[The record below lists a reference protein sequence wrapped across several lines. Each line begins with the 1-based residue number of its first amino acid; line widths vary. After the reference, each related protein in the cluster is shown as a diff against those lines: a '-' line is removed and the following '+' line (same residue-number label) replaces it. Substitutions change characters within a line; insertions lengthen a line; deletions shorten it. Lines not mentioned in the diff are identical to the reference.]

1 MRGKVIDKE
10 KIQKAQEL
18 KRQGVPYRQIANELG
33 ISLGAVAAN
42 TKVIDIPTRTAQK
55 YPENFTKEE
64 PIQQPRIIYPDHR
77 RPFRFEQTLTV
88 KRPKRQR
95 TAEELREHYKQID
108 YYKEQAMRQLREFY
122 RLLDEGSFTEAE
134 NTRQKEQE
142 AWRKFNELLS

>member
-42 TKVIDIPTRTAQK
+42 TKGIDIPTRIAQK
-55 YPENFTKEE
+55 YPENLTEEE

-77 RPFRFEQTLTV
+77 RPFRFEQTLTG

-95 TAEELREHYKQID
+95 TAEELRGHYKQID